1 MDAMDID
8 EQRELRNSLLELLQ
22 VFLLFDI
29 QIIVITYYTAQNS
42 PDVLGSIIGSVVCH
56 IVYDS

>member
-42 PDVLGSIIGSVVCH
+42 PDVWGSIIGSVVCH